1 MTELHREFDL
11 RLSLGGPLH
20 TYTATYMVWTLPNG
34 GGGRPHR
41 PWRLTQVFDLCTDP
55 KLRVMIRWHEIK
67 ISRPKMKCF
76 RWESFI
82 FWNSK
87 KFSSHCVEIF
97 EQISK
102 KSKNPPETFRFWS
115 GDLHIMVSKKNAE
128 FRGRA
133 QFITIE
139 CPQRRCDLAPKTLIF
154 KTKSKVFFWIP
165 YSSTNDRTAP
175 RVWPLFES
183 RRSPS
188 YLYCNPYGVN
198 STK

>member
-1 MTELHREFDL
+1 ME
-11 RLSLGGPLH
+11 S
-20 TYTATYMVWTLPNG
+20 
-34 GGGRPHR
+34 
-41 PWRLTQVFDLCTDP
+41 
-55 KLRVMIRWHEIK
+55 
-67 ISRPKMKCF
+67 F

-115 GDLHIMVSKKNAE
+115 GDLHIMVSEKNAE

-139 CPQRRCDLAPKTLIF
+139 CPQRRCDLAPKRLFSKRNPKFFFGFHILPWMTELHRGFDLRLSLGGPLHTYTATHMVWTLPNGGGVDTSPPAWLRSDLCENTHGRF
-154 KTKSKVFFWIP
+154 LASSLLATKLSNPLYLNKTSDGGFPGKPPIRCF
-165 YSSTNDRTAP
+165 A
-175 RVWPLFES
+175 
-183 RRSPS
+183 
-188 YLYCNPYGVN
+188 
-198 STK
+198 

>member
-1 MTELHREFDL
+1 ME
-11 RLSLGGPLH
+11 S
-20 TYTATYMVWTLPNG
+20 
-34 GGGRPHR
+34 
-41 PWRLTQVFDLCTDP
+41 
-55 KLRVMIRWHEIK
+55 
-67 ISRPKMKCF
+67 F

-115 GDLHIMVSKKNAE
+115 GDLHIMVSEKNAE

-165 YSSTNDRTAP
+165 YSSMNDRTAP
-175 RVWPLFES
+175 RVWPPFES

-188 YLYCNPYGVN
+188 YLYCNTYGVN
-198 STK
+198 STKGGWGTHRPWRLTQVFDLCTDPKLRVMIRWHEIKISRPKMECFRWESFIFLNSKKFSSH

>member
-1 MTELHREFDL
+1 ME
-11 RLSLGGPLH
+11 S
-20 TYTATYMVWTLPNG
+20 
-34 GGGRPHR
+34 
-41 PWRLTQVFDLCTDP
+41 
-55 KLRVMIRWHEIK
+55 
-67 ISRPKMKCF
+67 F

-115 GDLHIMVSKKNAE
+115 GDLHIMVSEKNAE

-165 YSSTNDRTAP
+165 YSSMNDRTAP
-175 RVWPLFES
+175 RVWPPFGS
-183 RRSPS
+183 RKSPS
-188 YLYCNPYGVN
+188 HLYCNTLVVN
-198 STK
+198 SSKWGGGRHITPCLVKIWPMRKHPWPIPGLIFISYQAEQPPVFKQNIWWGVSRKTPHQMFCLNTGGCSAW